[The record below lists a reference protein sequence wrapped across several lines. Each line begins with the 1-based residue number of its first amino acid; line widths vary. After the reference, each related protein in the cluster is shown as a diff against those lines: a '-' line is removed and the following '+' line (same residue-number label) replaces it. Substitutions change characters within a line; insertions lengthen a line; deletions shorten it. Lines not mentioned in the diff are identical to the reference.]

1 MHASQQRKLRGGG
14 EEQKIFPSETFWTFR
29 DLMMLIITAIITTNL
44 PWMKWNEPHPRLR
57 IHNPYGQWM
66 DGWRK
71 KKARGVTEV
80 SQLSNTP
87 ACPSVL
93 LSTND
98 QRPWISAS
106 SPGTTAVATLSFS
119 AGFEGDVASVELAAV
134 LPSRAATRGWGHTA
148 LLCQQGG

>member
-29 DLMMLIITAIITTNL
+29 DLMMLIISAIITTD
-44 PWMKWNEPHPRLR
+44 PPRMKWNEPRPRLR
-57 IHNPYGQWM
+57 IHNPSGGEWTA
-66 DGWRK
+66 GEK

-80 SQLSNTP
+80 SQLSDTP
-87 ACPSVL
+87 ARPSVL

-98 QRPWISAS
+98 QGPWISAS
-106 SPGTTAVATLSFS
+106 SPGTTAVATLSVS
-119 AGFEGDVASVELAAV
+119 AAFEGDVASVELAAV